1 MSSAGRRGK
10 GTQAGKGPGVDVRLL
25 LARGT
30 GAQFRDPRS
39 GGQLLLDVGARG
51 VGDRVGQGLIRRV
64 VELDTNLG
72 SVLLRYLKNAPS
84 EAPGRH
90 RP

>member
-10 GTQAGKGPGVDVRLL
+10 GTRAGKGSGVDLHLL
-25 LARGT
+25 LARGD
-30 GAQFRDPRS
+30 AQFRDPR
-39 GGQLLLDVGARG
+39 GWQLLLDVVGF
-51 VGDRVGQGLIRRV
+51 GDRVGQGLIRRV

>member
-10 GTQAGKGPGVDVRLL
+10 GTQAGKGPGGDVRLL
-25 LARGT
+25 LARGA
-30 GAQFRDPRS
+30 GGQFRDPR
-39 GGQLLLDVGARG
+39 GGWQLLLDVVGF
-51 VGDRVGQGLIRRV
+51 GDRVGQGLIRRV